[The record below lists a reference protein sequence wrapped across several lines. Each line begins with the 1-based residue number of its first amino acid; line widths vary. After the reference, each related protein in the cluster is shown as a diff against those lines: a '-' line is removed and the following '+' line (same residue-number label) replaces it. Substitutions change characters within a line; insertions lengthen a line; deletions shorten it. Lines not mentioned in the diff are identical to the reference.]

1 MKKLK
6 LKRASSVSPKSINIA
21 LFGVGFIFLILLVGA
36 VVVIGSLLEQFTGGR
51 IVPDKIA
58 PSDYKLGVLQVR
70 DMPADFEEQLSGVN
84 RIDTMNASRM
94 ALRASTVVRVYGPG
108 SIWPDVIS
116 FGVLMEENGYVIT
129 SAAVVRSESLI
140 EVELYGGDRFRGR
153 LIGYD
158 LKTDVAVIKVD
169 GSNLRTATFGNSDMK
184 EGESIIYVGLGQ
196 NGIISISEGT
206 VGGTAGVYIDT
217 PAGYAFLNLTSTD
230 RLSSDKH
237 AGGIVVNSAGQIV
250 GLRCSWAHDSYHFTY
265 ALSMNEL
272 KAVIDGITEDG
283 YVKNRYTLAFKGET
297 VSKVLADS
305 LGYPRGVAVER
316 IESISDM
323 LNRDIQEGDIITSFA
338 GIPVNSVEELEG
350 FLRLPQQEEVALQ
363 VFRPADKKTFETN
376 VFLLEDTGLY
386 IHR

>member
-230 RLSSDKH
+230 RLSSEKH

>member
-58 PSDYKLGVLQVR
+58 PSDYKLRVLQVR

>member
-169 GSNLRTATFGNSDMK
+169 GSNLRTATFGNSEMK

-230 RLSSDKH
+230 RLSSEKH